1 MPGEIDDHIQ
11 KIKFRPLPKTT
22 YNMNSYQ
29 IKNIN
34 IRAKAIKKLEENI
47 RGKVHKIRFG
57 KDFLDMTPK

>member
-1 MPGEIDDHIQ
+1 MDDHIQ

-34 IRAKAIKKLEENI
+34 IRAKAIKQLEKNQ
-47 RGKVHKIRFG
+47 GKSS
-57 KDFLDMTPK
+57 